1 MSGCVAGAAPGC
13 PIPYPYPP
21 LTYPSIQGRDNGFN
35 VFVGGNLVIMSGGA
49 ELEGRTY
56 VNGNFDV
63 QKSSGAFNV
72 GYVGAGSY
80 VIPDNGADA
89 LIIATEWNEFRKPN
103 FVKVQQ
109 ALKTP
114 AIFDGRNLFEPS
126 TMLRL
131 GFVYHSIGRVTVG
144 K

>member
-1 MSGCVAGAAPGC
+1 MRKIFTLLCFLSVSVINLYSQMSGCVAGAAPGC

-21 LTYPSIQGRDNGFN
+21 QTYPSIQGRDNGFN

-56 VNGNFDV
+56 VNGNFNV

-80 VIPDNGADA
+80 V
-89 LIIATEWNEFRKPN
+89 
-103 FVKVQQ
+103 
-109 ALKTP
+109 
-114 AIFDGRNLFEPS
+114 
-126 TMLRL
+126 
-131 GFVYHSIGRVTVG
+131 
-144 K
+144 